1 MLLDH
6 IAAEA
11 GAFIDTENAGDT
23 ADHAANHA
31 SDHGADR
38 TGGSFAVP

>member
-1 MLLDH
+1 VK
-6 IAAEA
+6 ARAR
-11 GAFIDTENAGDT
+11 IDAKNPGDA
-23 ADHAANHA
+23 ADHATNHA